1 MKKNQIELIG
11 LTETDKVFAKGIYV
25 LNRNGKESLVQAD
38 DASGNYFT
46 AKNHHGITA
55 ERSEIF
61 RITGER
67 KAVGQMCKE
76 FFITVKKNM
85 VKKS

>member
-11 LTETDKVFAKGIYV
+11 LTETDKVFTKGIYV

-46 AKNHHGITA
+46 AKNRHGITA

-61 RITGER
+61 RITGDR
-67 KAVGQMCKE
+67 KAVGQACKE